1 MQETAQ
7 VSERARGSPLS
18 DEERAFLCDLLR
30 SALLDIRAFARA
42 KDFEKVLA
50 LAEAFHNVPDFVSS
64 GRFTWDYFVAE
75 FEALKATTGR
85 DQYLD
90 SVNAFL
96 GKRREGSR

>member
-1 MQETAQ
+1 MPETTQ
-7 VSERARGSPLS
+7 FSEPARGASLS

-30 SALLDIRAFARA
+30 SALLDTRAFARA

-50 LAEAFHNVPDFVSS
+50 LAEAFHNVPDFVSR